1 MRWSSNDRLLGAA
14 GTALGIRA
22 QYLGARVEQ
31 GVTRDGVVRL
41 RVDGRM
47 LLEQASSAAPW
58 SVAPSA
64 VLRIGPRLE
73 MEGGYRMGA
82 LRDRDFAANGG
93 SGAFATI
100 GVRFTEGLIT
110 GPASFWRDRIAGDR

>member
-1 MRWSSNDRLLGAA
+1 
-14 GTALGIRA
+14 
-22 QYLGARVEQ
+22 
-31 GVTRDGVVRL
+31 VVRL
-41 RVDGRM
+41 RLDARM

-64 VLRIGPRLE
+64 VLRVGPRLE
-73 MEGGYRMGA
+73 LEAGYRMGA
-82 LRDRDFAANGG
+82 LRDPDFAANGG